1 MFKAFKRGEKGF
13 TLIELLV
20 VITILGV
27 LAAVVIPQ
35 LVAFIG
41 RGKVESANT
50 EAHQVALAVVAY
62 MTENNQVSYTYGDI
76 GPATV
81 RGAGSTDDPLDFM
94 TNPGSLQATYGIN
107 ADGSF
112 ASGTLIANSKW
123 TGLEFDETL
132 GKWAPAAASSS

>member
-1 MFKAFKRGEKGF
+1 MFKALKRGEKGF

-50 EAHQVALAVVAY
+50 EAHQVALAVVAA
-62 MTENNQVSYTYGDI
+62 MTENNTIVNDYTVV
-76 GPATV
+76 GPSTAAGGTV
-81 RGAGSTDDPLDFM
+81 NDPWKFM
-94 TNPGSLQATYGIN
+94 ANPMGLQATYYF
-107 ADGSF
+107 D
-112 ASGTLIANSKW
+112 ASGNLTAATAIATGKW
-123 TGLEFDETL
+123 GTGLTWGD
-132 GKWAPAAASSS
+132 GGWSASPSTG